1 MAQTRPL
8 ADVIAEA
15 AGRAG
20 GGTFTLGWLMRQPG
34 VRDAIP
40 SEHRVLDILQQLT
53 DEGRLLGHLVIGE
66 RMLSERSGML
76 DSERRL
82 ALLHCVLC
90 HHGPAGAPA
99 GRFQSA
105 EALALCR
112 LNALDADIKGAF
124 EHGLG
129 GSR

>member
-20 GGTFTLGWLMRQPG
+20 GGTFTLGWLLRQPG

-53 DEGRLLGHLVIGE
+53 DEGRLRLVS
-66 RMLSERSGML
+66 RHP
-76 DSERRL
+76 DRRWQE
-82 ALLHCVLC
+82 V
-90 HHGPAGAPA
+90 
-99 GRFQSA
+99 SA
-105 EALALCR
+105 R
-112 LNALDADIKGAF
+112 
-124 EHGLG
+124 
-129 GSR
+129 